1 MIGSIVVDEGA
12 QKALLKRKSLLVVG
26 IKTIQAAF
34 EEGEAF
40 ELLDENGN
48 AFAVARA
55 RISSKELQKNLKQ
68 QNLILA
74 HADDIVLM

>member
-1 MIGSIVVDEGA
+1 MLA
-12 QKALLKRKSLLVVG
+12 VG
-26 IKTIQAAF
+26 VTAIINNF
-34 EEGEAF
+34 EEGEAI
-40 ELLDENGN
+40 EITDISGN

-55 RISSKELQKNLKQ
+55 KISSKELEKNLKQ